1 MDSGQVLEL
10 ALELL
15 GQELTES
22 RRRQLQAFC
31 GGAMAEC
38 LARLRPDTDPG
49 ELGSCLQQ
57 AAAMLAVGR
66 FLEME
71 EDGVTAFSAGRLS
84 VQTVPGE
91 TGRRFREGAMEL
103 LWPWSQGEMAFLGG
117 PG

>member
-1 MDSGQVLEL
+1 MESGQVLEL

-15 GQELTES
+15 GKELTES
-22 RRRQLQAFC
+22 RRRQLLAFC

-38 LARLRPDTDPG
+38 LARLRPDTDLAQAGP
-49 ELGSCLQQ
+49 CLQQ

-71 EDGVTAFSAGRLS
+71 EEGVTAFSAGKLS
-84 VQTVPGE
+84 VQMTPGE
-91 TGRRFREGAMEL
+91 SGRRFREGAMEL
-103 LWPWSQGEMAFLGG
+103 LHPWCQGEMAFLGV